1 MAVATG
7 SNPGLP
13 RTLAAVA
20 LPPRVRRVLENL
32 QQTAATELGRQLQVV
47 LHEAELELVRLAE
60 HSRGNQVES
69 AYAASLR
76 SLRQH
81 ASELIPHYI
90 QELEAGLAQLHAPR
104 TPRRLEELAL
114 PSHGLRLVD
123 DTEMDEGSVLDDMAA
138 RSDSRN
144 SLALELMAH
153 RFGVLAGAPAFDA
166 EHLPLGPHALGHAL
180 RNASICLGLPL
191 ETRLLLYRQFDK
203 VAMAHFP
210 ALLETLNAR
219 LAGDGILPHLSF
231 VPVRTRP
238 GTPGLARE
246 AEGPASPVTPAA
258 PPEPV
263 TPAPAPPALQ
273 PAAEAAAP
281 APSDDGFAGLQDLLA
296 RRRMLLAKLR
306 PGSAEERVRQPL
318 ARSEVLGALRR
329 MRTIPGKHGAPA
341 SIRQTLLAQARQLH
355 GHGVTLDETDSD
367 GFELF
372 GLFHG
377 QLQRELRNGCPGEGL
392 VERLTLPLLQLA
404 LRDQRFFVD
413 PAHPARALLN
423 AVSLAGARWLA
434 EDDLDAQWL
443 GLLQRAVSTVQ
454 EDPDAGDATF
464 VAANH
469 ALQGGLHAAARKNEM
484 AERRHVEA
492 ACGREKLELARLRAS
507 SEIAHLVAGR
517 QLPRFHGMLLEQAW
531 TDVLSLVLLRSGEA
545 SEAWR
550 EMRDATMAII
560 DASTGGGEQVPD
572 PAFLS
577 KLQDALAWVGY
588 HPEDAG
594 AIARQLA
601 NGRAEDADLAS
612 RIELVVQLKA
622 RTRLG
627 EDTLA
632 RAGSTLPPRN
642 DAEQA
647 AYAKL
652 GALGDGCWIDLHDPT
667 QGSVVR
673 RRLAW
678 TSART
683 SHALVL
689 NRRSMRIDG
698 EDLDGLARRLAA
710 GRLQLVEQDLHPAEL
725 AWQATLANLH
735 RIAGDHAGRQEA
747 AHEQ

>member
-7 SNPGLP
+7 SNPVLP

-60 HSRGNQVES
+60 HSRGNQVQS

-81 ASELIPHYI
+81 ASELIPQFM

-104 TPRRLEELAL
+104 SSRRLEELAL

-123 DTEMDEGSVLDDMAA
+123 DSEMDEGSVLGDMAA

-144 SLALELMAH
+144 SLALQLMGQ
-153 RFGVLAGAPAFDA
+153 RFGVLAGTAAFDA
-166 EHLPLGPHALGHAL
+166 EHLPLGPHALCHAL
-180 RNASICLGLPL
+180 RTAGDHVALALDV
-191 ETRLLLYRQFDK
+191 RLLVYKQFDK

-219 LAGDGILPHLSF
+219 LVDAGILPHLSF

-238 GTPGLARE
+238 ATPGLARE
-246 AEGPASPVTPAA
+246 AEAPASPAA
-258 PPEPV
+258 PPEPA
-263 TPAPAPPALQ
+263 TPAPAPPASQ

-281 APSDDGFAGLQDLLA
+281 APAGNGFAGLQNLLA
-296 RRRMLLAKLR
+296 RRRMLLEKLR
-306 PGSAEERVRQPL
+306 PGSTDERVRKAL
-318 ARSEVLGALRR
+318 ALSEVLGALRR
-329 MRTIPGKHGAPA
+329 MRTIPGKHGTPA

-377 QLQRELRNGCPGEGL
+377 QLQRELRNGSPGEAL

-404 LRDQRFFVD
+404 LRDQRFFID
-413 PAHPARALLN
+413 PAHPARALLD

-434 EDDLDAQWL
+434 EDDLDPQWL

-454 EDPDAGDATF
+454 EDPDAGDDTF

-517 QLPRFHGMLLEQAW
+517 PLPRFHGMLLEQAW

-550 EMRDATMAII
+550 EMRDATMAIV
-560 DASTGGGEQVPD
+560 DASTGGGEQPPD
-572 PAFLS
+572 PAFLG
-577 KLQDALAWVGY
+577 KLQDALAQVGY

-612 RIELVVQLKA
+612 RTELVLQLKA

-632 RAGSTLPPRN
+632 RVGSTLPPRN

-647 AYAKL
+647 AYARL
-652 GALGDGCWIDLHDPT
+652 GALGDGCWVDLHDPT

-683 SHALVL
+683 RHALLL
-689 NRRSMRIDG
+689 NRRSMRSDG

-710 GRLQLVEQDLHPAEL
+710 GRLQLVEQDVYPAEL

-735 RIAGDHAGRQEA
+735 RIAGDPAGHQEA